1 MQKIFQANKFT
12 AHSGLWTL
20 KTSDWPDTYISQSKV
35 GGQMRQASK
44 SIGLKEFT
52 FLLALGSRRV
62 TTIPCLRTL
71 SYLIVII

>member
-20 KTSDWPDTYISQSKV
+20 KTSDWPDTYIFQLKV
-35 GGQMRQASK
+35 GGQMRQAGK

-52 FLLALGSRRV
+52 FLLFTFLG
-62 TTIPCLRTL
+62 
-71 SYLIVII
+71 